1 MLIKSARL
9 VQKLMGSMLG
19 GTGAAVL
26 AGDVLLCIAILTFG
40 AHAVLSVIFAKV

>member
-1 MLIKSARL
+1 MLLKSARL
-9 VQKLMGSMLG
+9 VQKLMGAVLG

-40 AHAVLSVIFAKV
+40 ANAILNTIS